1 MGLKPIKISYVAKSR
16 ILGGYNLER
25 LFGKE
30 NGGENIGETWEL
42 TVRNDEN
49 SVILEGE
56 GSIVCG
62 GKEYPIRP
70 GDSYFLPAA
79 LGRLTAKGKMEII
92 VSSL

>member
-49 SVILEGE
+49 IVILEG
-56 GSIVCG
+56 
-62 GKEYPIRP
+62 
-70 GDSYFLPAA
+70 
-79 LGRLTAKGKMEII
+79 
-92 VSSL
+92 